1 MGTVNLFKGLG
12 VAVVTPFKNTGEVDY
27 SALSNMV
34 DYLINGGVNFL
45 CVLGTTAETPT
56 ISYFEQELITKS
68 VVAQVD
74 GRVPIL
80 VGCTSNCTAEV
91 IERLNKHPF
100 KGVNGILSA
109 VPYYNK
115 PTQEGIYQHFSAIAK
130 ESELPI
136 ILYNIPGRTGVN
148 MTSET
153 TLRLAVDYKN
163 IIGIKEASGDIEQI
177 REIIKNK
184 PDEFSVISGDDS
196 ITLQA
201 MRYGASGV
209 ISVIGNALPTLF
221 GNMVHKAMANDYSA
235 AELINSKL
243 ENLYNLLFIEGNP
256 AGIKALLY
264 LMNKIEYN
272 LRLPLTPVTVDTMN
286 QIREELK
293 KLKHNDK

>member
-12 VAVVTPFKNTGEVDY
+12 VALVTPFKNTGEVDY

-34 DYLINGGVNFL
+34 DYLINGGINFL
-45 CVLGTTAETPT
+45 CALGTTAETPT
-56 ISYFEQELITKS
+56 ISYFEQELITKR

-80 VGCTSNCTAEV
+80 VGCTSNCTTKV

-184 PDEFSVISGDDS
+184 PDEFSVISGDDP

-201 MRYGASGV
+201 IRYGASGV
-209 ISVIGNALPTLF
+209 ISVIGNALPTIF
-221 GNMVHKAMANDYSA
+221 GNMVHKAMAKDYSA

-243 ENLYNLLFIEGNP
+243 ENLYRLLFVEGNP

-272 LRLPLTPVTVDTMN
+272 LRLPLTPVTANTMN

-293 KLKHNDK
+293 KIEA